1 VGYFPFPGVSFVA
14 SNAPKL
20 LTELRLRSK
29 LLISLV
35 LTIACLSCATLLVVG
50 YSGEKHARQE
60 VVAGAHTSLLTFGVL
75 LRQQQEAL
83 AQKADLLATSA
94 AMSGEGQERDA
105 QNQTAQ
111 ARGAQNLNDLDTPQ
125 SGPDTLQSAGSDLVL
140 FANASGRIVKFRAT
154 KTKLSAPD
162 VEAMLSRSLKTS
174 STSDWWYVGGS
185 LYQVA
190 LQQIGHGSATVAVG
204 REIDYR
210 AVRDMGRISAGQVVF
225 TYDRNIVGSTLRP
238 IEEQEA
244 DKKLRRA
251 AASTE
256 IQIGGE
262 QFFADS
268 MPLGAGV
275 SPIARLTVLKSFSE
289 ATAFLTGLNHLL
301 LGIGLL
307 AVLAGTGFVFFISDT
322 FTRPLADLLE
332 GFQALERGDYSYPLN
347 AKGGDEV
354 AHATRAFDRMRTAL
368 HTNEAQKQN
377 LEDQLRQSQKM
388 EALGRLAGGVAHDF
402 NNLLTVIKG
411 HSEIIVERCKSGD
424 PVLKSG
430 EQIRKAA
437 DRAVALTRQ
446 MLAFSRKQALQ
457 PKVLDLNALVEDI
470 GKLLNRLIPE
480 DIELVFKSEATLG
493 RVKADPSHIEQ
504 VLLNLT
510 VNARDAMPR
519 GGKLTIE
526 TQNVTVN
533 SDFARINSSLRP
545 GQYVKLI
552 VSDTGIGMDSETK
565 AHIFE
570 PFFTTKEPG
579 KGTGLGLATV
589 YGVVKQT
596 GGFIFVETELGAGTK
611 FEIYL
616 PRVADNEKPDSDA
629 VQKIAFVRKAGRQT
643 ILLAEDEAEVRN
655 VARDFLT
662 SAGYRVLTA
671 EDGEQALQIAEYD
684 KSIDI
689 LVTDVV
695 MPRMRGPELA
705 KRLLHLRP
713 GLKVVYV
720 SGYIEHDKVDGDF
733 MKGAFFLN
741 KPFSREALVNQIGEA
756 MRRPE
761 FATAAI
767 SAVAN

>member
-1 VGYFPFPGVSFVA
+1 MLAVS
-14 SNAPKL
+14 
-20 LTELRLRSK
+20 
-29 LLISLV
+29 
-35 LTIACLSCATLLVVG
+35 

-60 VVAGAHTSLLTFGVL
+60 VVAGAHNSLLTFGVL
-75 LRQQQEAL
+75 LRQHQEAL

-94 AMSGEGQERDA
+94 AMTGEGQEGDKQDQDTHVRRGKKIDELDA
-105 QNQTAQ
+105 
-111 ARGAQNLNDLDTPQ
+111 P
-125 SGPDTLQSAGSDLVL
+125 PSAPNALESSGSDLIII
-140 FANASGRIVKFRAT
+140 ADESGDIKKLRST
-154 KTKLSAPD
+154 KTKLPVTEAQEMLNRSFKNSAT
-162 VEAMLSRSLKTS
+162 A
-174 STSDWWYVGGS
+174 DWWYLDGV

-190 LQQIGHGSATVAVG
+190 IHPIGHGPAEVVVG
-204 REIDYR
+204 REVGYR
-210 AVRDMGRISAGQVVF
+210 AIHDMGRISAGQVAFSYGSSLVA
-225 TYDRNIVGSTLRP
+225 STLRP
-238 IEEQEA
+238 LEELEA

-251 AASTE
+251 STPTE
-256 IQIGGE
+256 VEIGGE

-268 MPLGAGV
+268 MSLGTNA
-275 SPIARLTVLKSFSE
+275 SPIARLTVLKSYSE

-301 LGIGLL
+301 LGIGLV
-307 AVLAGTGFVFFISDT
+307 AVLVGTGFVFLISDT

-332 GFQALERGDYSYPLN
+332 GFQALEGGDYAYPLN

-368 HTNEAQKQN
+368 QTNEAQKQN

-411 HSEIIVERCKSGD
+411 HSEIIVERAKSGD

-480 DIELVFKSEATLG
+480 DIELVFKSEASLG

-533 SDFARINSSLRP
+533 SDFARINSSLQP
-545 GQYVKLI
+545 GQYIKLV
-552 VSDTGIGMDSETK
+552 VSDTGTGMDSETK

-596 GGFIFVETELGAGTK
+596 GGFIFVETELGVGTK

-616 PRVADNEKPDSDA
+616 PRVADNDKPNADA

-643 ILLAEDEAEVRN
+643 VLLAEDEAEVRDLT
-655 VARDFLT
+655 RDFLT

-741 KPFSREALVNQIGEA
+741 KPFSRETLVNQIGEA
-756 MRRPE
+756 MRKPE
-761 FATAAI
+761 FATAPV

>member
-1 VGYFPFPGVSFVA
+1 MLK
-14 SNAPKL
+14 APKL
-20 LTELRLRSK
+20 MTELRLRSK

-35 LTIACLSCATLLVVG
+35 LTIACLSCVTLLTVS
-50 YSGEKHARQE
+50 YTGEKHAREE
-60 VVAGAHTSLLTFGVL
+60 VAAGAHTSLLTFDVL
-75 LRQQQEAL
+75 FHQDQQVL
-83 AQKADLLATSA
+83 SQKADLLATKA
-94 AMSGEGQERDA
+94 AMATEGEIAE
-105 QNQTAQ
+105 
-111 ARGAQNLNDLDTPQ
+111 GAVD
-125 SGPDTLQSAGSDLVL
+125 SANSLESEGSELV
-140 FANASGRIVKFRAT
+140 AVADASGDIVEFRVRKASLPT
-154 KTKLSAPD
+154 I
-162 VEAMLSRSLKTS
+162 EAQEILWRSLKNR
-174 STSDWWYVGGS
+174 STADWWYLDGS

-190 LQQIGHGSATVAVG
+190 LKNFGHGSGTVVVG

-210 AVRDMGRISAGQVVF
+210 AVHDMGRISDGQVVF
-225 TYDRNIVGSTLRP
+225 TYDRNIVASTLRP
-238 IEEQEA
+238 IEEQDA
-244 DKKLRRA
+244 N
-251 AASTE
+251 TE
-256 IQIGGE
+256 LQSVPSPRQIAIGDD
-262 QFFADS
+262 QFFVDS
-268 MPLGAGV
+268 MPLNNGPGPV
-275 SPIARLTVLKSFSE
+275 ARLIVLKSYSE
-289 ATAFLTGLNHLL
+289 ATAFLRSLNHLL
-301 LGIGLL
+301 LGIGFL
-307 AVLAGTGFVFFISDT
+307 AVLAGAGFVFFISDT

-332 GFQALERGDYSYPLN
+332 GFQALERGDFEYPLN
-347 AKGGDEV
+347 AQGGDEV

-368 HTNEAQKQN
+368 QKNESQKRD

-411 HSEIIVERCKSGD
+411 HSEIIVERTKSGD

-457 PKVLDLNALVEDI
+457 PKVLDVNALVEELS
-470 GKLLNRLIPE
+470 KLLNRLIPE
-480 DIELVFKSEATLG
+480 DIELIFESEASLG
-493 RVKADPSHIEQ
+493 LVKADPSQLEQ

-519 GGKLTIE
+519 GGKLTIQ
-526 TQNVTVN
+526 THNVTVN
-533 SDFARINSSLRP
+533 ADSARLNPSLRP
-545 GQYVKLI
+545 GHYVKLA
-552 VSDTGIGMDSETK
+552 VSDTGTGMDAETK

-596 GGFIFVETELGAGTK
+596 GGFIFVDTEVGVGSK

-616 PRVADNEKPDSDA
+616 PRVSDNQKLDADAALKNT
-629 VQKIAFVRKAGRQT
+629 VVRQAARQT
-643 ILLAEDEAEVRN
+643 VLLAEDEAEVRD
-655 VARDFLT
+655 VTRDFLT

-671 EDGEQALQIAEYD
+671 EDGEQALQIAEHD
-684 KSIDI
+684 NSIDI

-705 KRLLHLRP
+705 KRLLYLRP

-733 MKGAFFLN
+733 MKDAIFLN
-741 KPFSREALVNQIGEA
+741 KPFSREMLVNQIGEA
-756 MRRPE
+756 MNQPV
-761 FATAAI
+761 FAAVPISTAA
-767 SAVAN
+767 N